1 MYEIILYDTEDGRC
15 PVQELLDSLEPKL
28 LAKTLRTIDLL
39 EMNGPLL
46 REPYSKPLENGIFE
60 LRAKQGSD
68 ITRVLYFFIVG
79 KKAVLTNGFIKKSQK
94 TPKAEKN
101 WQRNIKQIMNGG
113 MAMSSYK
120 DYKKRAL
127 QNSEVKAEYDAL
139 QPEYDIIQ
147 AMIDARVQQNMTQKD
162 LSAKTGIT
170 QADISRIENG
180 TRNPSLSMVKKL
192 AHGLGMQLKLEFVPM
207 PTKNKM

>member
-1 MYEIILYDTEDGRC
+1 
-15 PVQELLDSLEPKL
+15 
-28 LAKTLRTIDLL
+28 
-39 EMNGPLL
+39 
-46 REPYSKPLENGIFE
+46 
-60 LRAKQGSD
+60 
-68 ITRVLYFFIVG
+68 
-79 KKAVLTNGFIKKSQK
+79 
-94 TPKAEKN
+94 
-101 WQRNIKQIMNGG
+101 
-113 MAMSSYK
+113 MSSYK

-127 QNSEVKAEYDAL
+127 RNPEVKAEYDAL

-180 TRNPSLSMVKKL
+180 ARNPSLSMVKKL
-192 AHGLGMQLKLEFVPM
+192 AQGLGMQLKLEFVPM

>member
-1 MYEIILYDTEDGRC
+1 
-15 PVQELLDSLEPKL
+15 
-28 LAKTLRTIDLL
+28 
-39 EMNGPLL
+39 
-46 REPYSKPLENGIFE
+46 
-60 LRAKQGSD
+60 
-68 ITRVLYFFIVG
+68 
-79 KKAVLTNGFIKKSQK
+79 
-94 TPKAEKN
+94 
-101 WQRNIKQIMNGG
+101 MNGG

-120 DYKKRAL
+120 DYKNRAL
-127 QNSEVKAEYDAL
+127 RNPEVKAEYDAL